1 MIENADADAPT
12 PEPRKPRGRSVGLV
26 GIAIIIALV
35 ALALAAWSTWRLQH
49 VVQAGDAARTQDA
62 AALAA
67 LQNQLAASNQQ
78 SQAGSQRVAA
88 LESQLDDVR
97 TTQRGLDRR
106 ASNLETA
113 FSNLSGQQQSGRD
126 TLLLNDAEMLLRA
139 GQQRYE
145 LFQDTSGAIK
155 AYAQAIDVL
164 AQVQNPAYAPV
175 RASAATE
182 RNALAAAAPPSRQA
196 SLDTLSALR
205 GKLASWPLASS
216 AATNVAEPSQPGFW
230 SRIAHSFGS
239 IVKVTHDNGSGAR
252 PADTRFARQALAL
265 DLAQAQEALLAF
277 DDASFRA
284 ALQRA
289 DATLATQFDTD
300 DPGVKDARAGIAAML
315 SQPGPGPAPRL
326 GGALAQLQ
334 SLRASQTPA
343 ATAPVPAT
351 TSGGSR
357 P

>member
-1 MIENADADAPT
+1 MTENADADVPT
-12 PEPRKPRGRSVGLV
+12 PEPRKSRGRSVGFS
-26 GIAIIIALV
+26 GIAIVLALV
-35 ALALAAWSTWRLQH
+35 ALALAAWSTWHLQR
-49 VVQAGDAARTQDA
+49 VEQAGDAARTQDA
-62 AALAA
+62 AALAG

-78 SQAGSQRVAA
+78 SQAGSQRLAA
-88 LESQLDDVR
+88 LESQLDDLR
-97 TTQRGLDRR
+97 ASQRGLDRR
-106 ASNLETA
+106 TSNLETA

-126 TLLLNDAEMLLRA
+126 TLLLNDAEMLLRV

-145 LFQDTSGAIK
+145 LFQDTGGALK
-155 AYAQAIDVL
+155 AYSQAIDVL
-164 AQVQNPAYAPV
+164 AQVQNPAYASV
-175 RASAATE
+175 RTSANTE

-196 SLDTLSALR
+196 SLDRLSALR
-205 GKLASWPLASS
+205 GKLASWPLAS
-216 AATNVAEPSQPGFW
+216 AEKTVTEPSKPGFW

-239 IVKVTHDNGSGAR
+239 IVKVTHDNGGGAR

-277 DDASFRA
+277 DDATFRN

-289 DATLATQFDTD
+289 DATLAAQFDTD
-300 DPGVKDARAGIAAML
+300 DSGVKDARAAIAAML
-315 SQPGPGPAPRL
+315 SQPGPGPAPQL

-343 ATAPVPAT
+343 ITAPAPAT
-351 TSGGSR
+351 TSGGTR

>member
-1 MIENADADAPT
+1 MAENADAEIPA
-12 PEPRKPRGRSVGLV
+12 PEPHKPRGRSVGIAGV
-26 GIAIIIALV
+26 AIIVALA

-49 VVQAGDAARTQDA
+49 VVQAADAARAQDA
-62 AALAA
+62 AALAG

-78 SQAGSQRVAA
+78 SQAGSQRLAA

-113 FSNLSGQQQSGRD
+113 FSSLSGQQQSGRD

-145 LFQDTSGAIK
+145 LFQDTSGAMK

-164 AQVQNPAYAPV
+164 AQVRNPAYAPV
-175 RASAATE
+175 RTSATTE

-196 SLDTLSALR
+196 SLDRLSALR
-205 GKLASWPLASS
+205 GKLASWPLAS
-216 AATNVAEPSQPGFW
+216 AAGAAPAKPSEPGFW
-230 SRIAHSFGS
+230 SRVAHSFGS
-239 IVKVTHDNGSGAR
+239 IVKVTHDNGGGAR

-277 DDASFRA
+277 DDVTFRA

-289 DATLATQFDTD
+289 DATLATQFDAD
-300 DPGVKDARAGIAAML
+300 DAGVKDARAGIAAML
-315 SQPGPGPAPRL
+315 SQPGPGPAPQL

-334 SLRASQTPA
+334 SLRASRTPA
-343 ATAPVPAT
+343 VAAPASAA
-351 TSGGSR
+351 TSGGSG